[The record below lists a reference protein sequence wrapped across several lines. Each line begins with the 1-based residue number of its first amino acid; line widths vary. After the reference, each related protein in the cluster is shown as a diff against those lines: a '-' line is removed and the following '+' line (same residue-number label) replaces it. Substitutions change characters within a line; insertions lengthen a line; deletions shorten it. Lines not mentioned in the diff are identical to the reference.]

1 MDCYPS
7 PSSQSISSTC
17 GWTEKKGM
25 DERAKSIERGMKNS
39 VGGVGFWPGVESSPA
54 GPPGSMSDGM
64 VKINVHLICPAKG
77 RGQ

>member
-1 MDCYPS
+1 
-7 PSSQSISSTC
+7 
-17 GWTEKKGM
+17 
-25 DERAKSIERGMKNS
+25 MKNS

-77 RGQ
+77 RGQKKLIVRKERRERGGGRT